1 MGKLQVSLWMSESWQ
16 VWCLRTESQFIP
28 CLSLWSL
35 FRFFQGSYQWRGSSL
50 VISIY
55 LAFSFGFFYNFP
67 EQEIRR
73 NGNAWAIIIGITQS
87 QAPIDYLVQFFRAH
101 LRASTRAYRESPWF
115 IQMVASNLVFL
126 LLIASMLSSWNWMPA
141 TSLSWYNRL
150 QGISKAY
157 SISVEGTSNHV
168 SRLKIGVRYVMVVHH
183 IRLFTHQSNW
193 IAIG

>member
-28 CLSLWSL
+28 CLSLCFM
-35 FRFFQGSYQWRGSSL
+35 FRFFLG
-50 VISIY
+50 
-55 LAFSFGFFYNFP
+55 AFLPWLFYNFP

-87 QAPIDYLVQFFRAH
+87 QAPIDYLVHFFRVH

-126 LLIASMLSSWNWMPA
+126 LLVASMLSSWNWMPA

-157 SISVEGTSNHV
+157 SISVEGSSNHV

-183 IRLFTHQSNW
+183 IRLFRHQSNW
-193 IAIG
+193 ISINIKLIINKKR

>member
-1 MGKLQVSLWMSESWQ
+1 MGQFSHWGLILYGEISSLTLNEWELAGLVSKHWES
-16 VWCLRTESQFIP
+16 VYPLLI
-28 CLSLWSL
+28 SLVRLSL
-35 FRFFQGSYQWRGSSL
+35 FRFFLGL
-50 VISIY
+50 
-55 LAFSFGFFYNFP
+55 FYNFP

-87 QAPIDYLVQFFRAH
+87 QAPIDYLVDFFRAY

-168 SRLKIGVRYVMVVHH
+168 SRLKIGVRHVMVVHH
-183 IRLFTHQSNW
+183 LDYSHINQIEFW
-193 IAIG
+193 YKY